1 MDYLEMINYAVT
13 IPEDYKIA
21 EEDDQVRNGV
31 MVHIVRLQPAGE
43 VVINGPR
50 IIGIFENDAL
60 VSLKDLSEVPSG
72 ALLDEDVAVEKAEQ
86 VLAAI
91 NPEYGNGEMFLRVD
105 YQEREFFDEEG
116 ELQYFPVQWIKF
128 AGYSGN
134 YAWATLGSGGKL
146 IEVEYESEWDYFR
159 GRRKTEMWDNDD
171 WVQAY
176 YGQGP
181 QLASPNALA

>member
-43 VVINGPR
+43 FVINGPR

-72 ALLDEDVAVEKAEQ
+72 ALLDEDVAVEKGIITPKKVFILLPA
-86 VLAAI
+86 LKYSIRLIYALFRW
-91 NPEYGNGEMFLRVD
+91 FLPG
-105 YQEREFFDEEG
+105 F
-116 ELQYFPVQWIKF
+116 
-128 AGYSGN
+128 
-134 YAWATLGSGGKL
+134 
-146 IEVEYESEWDYFR
+146 
-159 GRRKTEMWDNDD
+159 
-171 WVQAY
+171 
-176 YGQGP
+176 
-181 QLASPNALA
+181 